1 LLITLLIAPGKVL
14 AIFSDSINIKE
25 AESII
30 LDSMSEYE
38 DYLSKYVLEWAE
50 INKLDIK
57 AISEWLEEVQRDI
70 NKFELES

>member
-30 LDSMSEYE
+30 LDSMSG
-38 DYLSKYVLEWAE
+38 LFIE
-50 INKLDIK
+50 IC
-57 AISEWLEEVQRDI
+57 
-70 NKFELES
+70 FGMG